1 MTALHTQFQNYLKAN
16 PQSITDY
23 SEWSKAVALKL
34 ESGKAY
40 DDLWDVTL
48 MDGLEDE
55 PYVSDD
61 FQIGPDGAFELS
73 ERNATLK
80 EMVTSV
86 IKILGEVPYANGD
99 ISDLGNEIGIA
110 VGTALKD
117 LKDSEISEFIF
128 GIKHGISLT
137 NGTHFNFAPTVSK
150 NTTRELGDGC

>member
-16 PQSITDY
+16 PQGITDY
-23 SEWSKAVALKL
+23 SEWSKALSLKL
-34 ESGKAY
+34 EYAKAY

-61 FQIGPDGAFELS
+61 FQIGPDGAFEYS
-73 ERNATLK
+73 DRDTSFE
-80 EMVTSV
+80 EMIASV
-86 IKILGEVPYANGD
+86 ISLLSKVSYTNGD

-117 LKDSEISEFIF
+117 LKESEISEFIF

-137 NGTHFNFAPTVSK
+137 NGTHFNFAPTASK